1 MHYYKTHIRNVSR
14 TNIVYQRLDIQ
25 LFYNK
30 KIVIKSLHQD
40 QNDSCALNLVKLKLF
55 QNLGIRDSLSKSV
68 NPVTLMRPLK
78 IIKIKTRYE
87 SVVD

>member
-1 MHYYKTHIRNVSR
+1 MKR
-14 TNIVYQRLDIQ
+14 TSGTSVVQTLYINCSISKRLPLKVYI
-25 LFYNK
+25 
-30 KIVIKSLHQD
+30 KIKMAP
-40 QNDSCALNLVKLKLF
+40 SCVLNLVKLRLF